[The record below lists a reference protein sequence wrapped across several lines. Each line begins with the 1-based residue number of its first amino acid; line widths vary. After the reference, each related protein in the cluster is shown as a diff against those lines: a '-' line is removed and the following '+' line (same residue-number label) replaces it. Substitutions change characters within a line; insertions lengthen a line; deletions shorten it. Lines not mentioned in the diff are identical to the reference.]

1 MDIRTYACV
10 HTNIHTCTDTH
21 THNER
26 MITVY
31 TVLEYN
37 KRVNVSVDVIG
48 YGLEYE
54 QMLQEKM

>member
-1 MDIRTYACV
+1 
-10 HTNIHTCTDTH
+10 
-21 THNER
+21 